1 MKTILT
7 ISAVIT
13 AAVILTG
20 CAATKSVVT
29 EFDKDGKIT
38 KTTETSE
45 SVVST
50 LTKSTKDKTVII
62 WESGWAAYISASTAT
77 QEDPTPTMKLFAGKT
92 DKGLI
97 SLHKDQKSLD
107 KVPEIIYATKYDL
120 EVSSNGV
127 KTGSNSAPAK

>member
-7 ISAVIT
+7 I
-13 AAVILTG
+13 AAVTASIIMTG
-20 CAATKSVVT
+20 CAATKSTVT

-62 WESGWAAYISASTAT
+62 WESGWAAYLSASTAT

-92 DKGLI
+92 DKGII

-120 EVSSNGV
+120 EVSSTGV
-127 KTGSNSAPAK
+127 KTGGNSTPAK